1 MSLPRRRRG
10 RPRGRARLALTG
22 DFPATD
28 HDITE
33 AMEAIPPAPWDGTTI
48 SLSDLRGQPRYPHGH
63 FTGIGDETTWHPAP
77 GWAERRG
84 IAPADAA
91 AMLARTHHAAGQGWV
106 MTVDTDAPAIPM
118 DTRLRRARSFIEL
131 EVADLAE
138 QGMLY
143 RIDDAEQVRQRG
155 EELDERSLIALTVA
169 KAARHLMGPREP
181 WDLMGPREPWDP
193 S

>member
-1 MSLPRRRRG
+1 MKLPRRRSS
-10 RPRGRARLALTG
+10 RPRGRARLALAG
-22 DFPATD
+22 DFPDTG
-28 HDITE
+28 
-33 AMEAIPPAPWDGTTI
+33 EAITDVLDRVRPPGYDGRTYQFTGASGAGLPDGGIYPAP
-48 SLSDLRGQPRYPHGH
+48 P
-63 FTGIGDETTWHPAP
+63 
-77 GWAERRG
+77 
-84 IAPADAA
+84 
-91 AMLARTHHAAGQGWV
+91 RTHQAAGRGWV
-106 MTVDTDAPAIPM
+106 MTVDTAVPSGPM
-118 DTRLRRARSFIEL
+118 DPRVRRARDFIEL
-131 EVADLAE
+131 EVADLAA